1 MFSKISLVFL
11 YILLVTVR
19 TFSSDKISIYQNKI
33 IDDISSRIKN
43 IANNTYSYITK
54 NENRFDI
61 TQQCLS
67 AFSYILNNANLLSI
81 AVEKFIM
88 DSAKMSNDISN
99 YKDCLY
105 GYGSF
110 TDEEDVEF
118 IRNKMTYVIFTYNVF
133 KGDNPFRKENITLS
147 KKTIFG
153 MCLPK
158 GCTNKDYENLF
169 NIVSSKI
176 IYFTNEKST
185 KFSGLS
191 AYSIYDKEN
200 ITFTYLLHFVP
211 FLVIVIFF
219 SLTLFSNMLCC
230 KRAKGTI
237 NNNKNKSNFFLYY
250 KQCFSLGENCE
261 EISKSR
267 ISLYDTNLFNETGL
281 SVFNGLLSFAIILI
295 IIGTIFETFYLSPL
309 TNNKRYLMSIFTQPN
324 ISFIIFAQRF
334 GKKLCYCISSIT
346 LVYKFLS
353 YLDGIMENKQTF
365 STSRTLIDQNNN
377 YLTNLNS
384 NKAYIKF
391 HKSLKWKKSF
401 FLFVVRIFYKYI
413 MLWMFALM
421 YKFSFYYVVNFF
433 FNSAPFWIYF
443 NNTILKKFSLTTLFG
458 VEFISSP
465 KKLVEYTRTNP
476 FKIIINEINC
486 YILMTICIFWFYK
499 HNLHFDIFIFSA
511 ILSLLGGKFYVFN
524 DWYVHNKMKL
534 SPAKSFMFTV
544 NNYLMN
550 STSYNLIYFAIGLMI
565 GLLNYCIQKSN
576 LRKSKKKWIRFP
588 FFILSHFQQKNKKSY
603 CYLLVSIFTLI
614 FIIFSYYFLFH
625 IFCFLYTEHSIKNFL
640 NNYYINLFYLYDN
653 EIALICLFYIVFY
666 FFYSTDSRLIFIL
679 KGPFWTF
686 ISRPYYTT
694 MLNCGIVSYYILY
707 QNDAKITADNA
718 GFFFYSVIGIFFVF
732 IVSMICFILIE
743 VPMKK
748 MTKLIMLKCDRR
760 KKNVIVSSSASGTE
774 RERSESTEQ
783 GQFTSEGSS
792 ESVELSDDSSD
803 EKQMNFN

>member
-54 NENRFDI
+54 NENRFGI

-147 KKTIFG
+147 NKTIFG

-219 SLTLFSNMLCC
+219 SLTLFSNTLCC
-230 KRAKGTI
+230 KRAKRTI

-267 ISLYDTNLFNETGL
+267 ISLYDTNLFNESGL

>member
-200 ITFTYLLHFVP
+200 ITFSYLLHFVP

-237 NNNKNKSNFFLYY
+237 KSNFFLYY

-267 ISLYDTNLFNETGL
+267 ISLYDTNLFNESGL